1 MSRHLASMWPVCLGL
16 VVACG
21 DDGGKI
27 GGDYSTDGSATNGT
41 GITGNGTDGGGT
53 GSLPTT
59 GDPPPETED
68 EGDFRV
74 PRASG
79 KYVYSASQTTD
90 SVAVIDTS
98 NLSIDVVEVGQG
110 PTVVE
115 PVPGQAGDA
124 GSVVVLDQGS
134 NDVALVRTSE
144 AGATSVTI
152 YPVTPGA
159 NNLAVSP
166 GGNYVFVY
174 HDVDGPEQLGAGSDQ
189 ELSVLDVASGTPYEM
204 TVGAH
209 PREIVFAP
217 DDSTAYVITAAGV
230 NVITFSQLGTV
241 GKPPLLPVVADPGID
256 PATLEVQI
264 VASLG
269 IALARVDGEPW
280 LAVTQLPGGELTVLD
295 LPGVPTDLDVAPD
308 GEFAVLTLP
317 SPGGS
322 SVLEV
327 PLPLGPGMYKQHDV
341 PGEYVGLASVAADGD
356 TMLLYTTVQPY
367 ALTEGPASDLPLY
380 DHDDAVFGTS
390 TTDSSSSGSS
400 TGDDST
406 TTDAGTGTDGTTTT
420 TTTGDD
426 GPPPPDPRKRVTLAR
441 RDGDGWDLVT
451 LFVEVPIISVGI
463 APDSRNAILVHD
475 GHPELSEDR
484 WSYSLFDLTPAF
496 PLLKRQKT
504 EAYPGPV
511 LFTPEGDRAA
521 VLLRD
526 DGAGVRK
533 ADLVDLGTFIVE
545 PLRLGSPPEGAGY
558 VDATAKVFVSQQ
570 HPTGR
575 ITFVDPRGDV
585 QTVTGYVLNDSV
597 KD

>member
-1 MSRHLASMWPVCLGL
+1 MSRHRVSMWPVCLCL
-16 VVACG
+16 AVACG
-21 DDGGKI
+21 DDGAS
-27 GGDYSTDGSATNGT
+27 GGDYGTDSNGT
-41 GITGNGTDGGGT
+41 NASSPGVTGNGTDGGT
-53 GSLPTT
+53 GAPTT

-79 KYVYSASQTTD
+79 KYVYSASQTSD

-98 NLSIDVVEVGQG
+98 NLAIDVVEVGQG

-134 NDVALVRTSE
+134 NDIALVRTSE
-144 AGATSVTI
+144 AGATTVAI

-189 ELSVLDVASGTPYEM
+189 ELSVLDVASGTAYEM

-209 PREIVFAP
+209 PREVVFAP
-217 DDSTAYVITAAGV
+217 DDSTAYVITSAGV
-230 NVITFSQLGTV
+230 NVITFSMLGAV

-264 VASLG
+264 VANQG

-295 LPGVPTDLDVAPD
+295 LPGVPTDLDVAPAGD
-308 GEFAVLTLP
+308 FAVVTLP
-317 SPGGS
+317 SGGGS
-322 SVLEV
+322 HFLEV
-327 PLPLGPGMYKQHDV
+327 PLPLGPGMFKQHAV

-356 TMLLYTTVQPY
+356 TMLLYTTVNPF
-367 ALTEGPASDLPLY
+367 ALLEGPASDLPL
-380 DHDDAVFGTS
+380 HDDDNPVYGTS
-390 TTDSSSSGSS
+390 TTDTSS

-406 TTDAGTGTDGTTTT
+406 TGTTTDASTGTTTT
-420 TTTGDD
+420 GAQTTGDD
-426 GPPPPDPRKRVTLAR
+426 GPPPPDPRQRITLAR

-451 LFVEVPIISVGI
+451 LFVEIPIVSVGI
-463 APDSRNAILVHD
+463 APDSRNAILVHGAD
-475 GHPELSEDR
+475 PSASEAAF
-484 WSYSLFDLTPAF
+484 SYSLFDLTPAF
-496 PLLKRQKT
+496 PLLKRQNT
-504 EAYPGPV
+504 QAPPGPV
-511 LFTPEGDRAA
+511 LFTPDGDRAA

-526 DGAGVRK
+526 DAASVRK
-533 ADLVDLGTFIVE
+533 ADLVDLGNFIVE
-545 PLRLGSPPEGAGY
+545 PLLLGSPPEGAGY
-558 VDATAKVFVSQQ
+558 VDATAKIFVSQQ

-575 ITFVDPRGDV
+575 ITFVDPQGDV

>member
-1 MSRHLASMWPVCLGL
+1 MPRPLVSQWPVCLALL
-16 VVACG
+16 VGCG
-21 DDGGKI
+21 DDSGKI
-27 GGDYSTDGSATNGT
+27 GGSYT
-41 GITGNGTDGGGT
+41 GDITGPGGTDGGPGT
-53 GSLPTT
+53 GGTGDSPTT

-98 NLSIDVVEVGQG
+98 NLVIDVVEVGQG

-115 PVPGQAGDA
+115 PIPGQAGDA

-134 NDVALVRTSE
+134 NDVAVLRTSE

-152 YPVTPGA
+152 VPVTPGA

-189 ELSVLDVASGTPYEM
+189 ELSVLDVAGGTAYEM

-217 DDSTAYVITAAGV
+217 DDSAAYVITAAGV
-230 NVITFSQLGTV
+230 NVIPFAELGAV
-241 GKPPLLPVVADPGID
+241 GKPPLLPVVQDPGID

-264 VASLG
+264 VAGLG

-295 LPGVPTDLDVAPD
+295 LPGVPTDLDISESAD
-308 GEFAVLTLP
+308 FAVLTLP
-317 SPGGS
+317 GAGGS
-322 SVLEV
+322 RFLEV
-327 PLPLGPGMYKQHDV
+327 PLPLGPGMFVEHEV

-356 TMLLYTTVQPY
+356 TMLLYTTVDPF
-367 ALTEGPASDLPLY
+367 ALTVSPAPDLPLVDD
-380 DHDDAVFGTS
+380 DHPVYGT
-390 TTDSSSSGSS
+390 SSSST

-406 TTDAGTGTDGTTTT
+406 TSGTGDDTTTT
-420 TTTGDD
+420 TTTTTSTTGDD
-426 GPPPPDPRKRVTLAR
+426 GPWPDPRQRITLAR
-441 RDGDGWDLVT
+441 REGNGWDLVT
-451 LFVEVPIISVGI
+451 LFVEVPVVSVGI
-463 APDSRNAILVHD
+463 APDSRNAILVHGAD
-475 GHPELSEDR
+475 PAAAAGAAAF
-484 WSYSLFDLTPAF
+484 SYSLFDLTPAF
-496 PLLKRQKT
+496 PLLKRQNT
-504 EAYPGPV
+504 QAAPGPV
-511 LFTPEGDRAA
+511 LFTPDGGRAA

-526 DGAGVRK
+526 DAASVRRV
-533 ADLVDLGTFIVE
+533 DLVDLGNFIVE
-545 PLRLGSPPEGAGY
+545 PLLLGSPPEGAGY
-558 VDATAKVFVSQQ
+558 VDPTEKIFVSQQ

-575 ITFVDPRGDV
+575 ITFVDPQGDV

>member
-1 MSRHLASMWPVCLGL
+1 MPRHPVSMWPVCLSL
-16 VVACG
+16 LVACG
-21 DDGGKI
+21 N
-27 GGDYSTDGSATNGT
+27 DGSSSGYYTDSYGP
-41 GITGNGTDGGGT
+41 GITGPGGTDGGGT
-53 GSLPTT
+53 GGTDGAPTT

-90 SVAVIDTS
+90 SVAVIDTA
-98 NLSIDVVEVGQG
+98 NLVIDVVEVGQG
-110 PTVVE
+110 PTVVQ

-134 NDVALVRTSE
+134 HDVAVLRTSE
-144 AGATSVTI
+144 AGATTVSI
-152 YPVTPGA
+152 HPVTPGA

-166 GGNYVFVY
+166 GGNFVFVY

-189 ELSVLDVASGTPYEM
+189 ELSVLDVATGTAYEM

-209 PREIVFAP
+209 PREVVFAP

-230 NVITFSQLGTV
+230 NVIPFATLGAI
-241 GKPPLLPVVADPGID
+241 GKPPLLPVVQDPGID

-264 VASLG
+264 VAGLG

-295 LPGVPTDLDVAPD
+295 LPGVPTDLDVSSSGA
-308 GEFAVLTLP
+308 FAVLTLP
-317 SPGGS
+317 GPGGS
-322 SVLEV
+322 RFLEV
-327 PLPLGPGMYKQHDV
+327 PLPLGPGEFEEHAV

-356 TMLLYTTVQPY
+356 TMLLYTTVDPF
-367 ALTEGPASDLPLY
+367 ARTEAPAPALPLND
-380 DHDDAVFGTS
+380 DHAVYASSSSSSTS
-390 TTDSSSSGSS
+390 TTGDDSTASG

-406 TTDAGTGTDGTTTT
+406 TGTTTT

-426 GPPPPDPRKRVTLAR
+426 GPPLPDPRQRITLAR
-441 RDGDGWDLVT
+441 RDGAGWDLVT
-451 LFVEVPIISVGI
+451 LFVEVPVVSVGI
-463 APDSRNAILVHD
+463 APDSRNAILVHGAD
-475 GHPELSEDR
+475 PGADPATAF
-484 WSYSLFDLTPAF
+484 SYSLFDLTPAF
-496 PLLKRQKT
+496 PLLKRQNT
-504 EAYPGPV
+504 EAAPGPV
-511 LFTPEGDRAA
+511 LFTPDGGRAA

-526 DGAGVRK
+526 DLAGVRK
-533 ADLVDLGTFIVE
+533 VDLVDLGNFIVE
-545 PLRLGSPPEGAGY
+545 PLLLGSPPEGAGY
-558 VDATAKVFVSQQ
+558 VEPTEKIFVSQQ

-575 ITFVDPRGDV
+575 ITFVDPQGDV

>member
-1 MSRHLASMWPVCLGL
+1 MPRHPVSMWPICLSL
-16 VVACG
+16 LVACG
-21 DDGGKI
+21 NDGAYGS
-27 GGDYSTDGSATNGT
+27 GYMTDSYGSGL
-41 GITGNGTDGGGT
+41 TGNGGTEGTGGTDGA
-53 GSLPTT
+53 PTT
-59 GDPPPETED
+59 GAPPPETED

-74 PRASG
+74 PKASG

-98 NLSIDVVEVGQG
+98 NLVIDVVEVGQG

-115 PVPGQAGDA
+115 PIPGQAGDA

-134 NDVALVRTSE
+134 NDVAVLRTSE
-144 AGATSVTI
+144 AGATTVAI
-152 YPVTPGA
+152 HKVTPGA

-166 GGNYVFVY
+166 GGNFVFVY

-189 ELSVLDVASGTPYEM
+189 ELSVLDVAAGTAYEM

-230 NVITFSQLGTV
+230 NVIPFATLGAV
-241 GKPPLLPVVADPGID
+241 GKPPLLPVVQDPGID

-264 VASLG
+264 VAGLG

-295 LPGVPTDLDVAPD
+295 LPGVPTDLDVSSS

-317 SPGGS
+317 APGGS
-322 SVLEV
+322 RFLEV
-327 PLPLGPGMYKQHDV
+327 PLPLGPGEFEVHDV
-341 PGEYVGLASVAADGD
+341 PGEYVGLASVAPDGD
-356 TMLLYTTVQPY
+356 TMLLYTTVNPF
-367 ALTEGPASDLPLY
+367 ALTQAPASDLPLY
-380 DHDDAVFGTS
+380 DDHGVYL
-390 TTDSSSSGSS
+390 SSSSSS
-400 TGDDST
+400 STTGDDST
-406 TTDAGTGTDGTTTT
+406 TSGTSDDSTTGTSSTTSG
-420 TTTGDD
+420 TTGDD
-426 GPPPPDPRKRVTLAR
+426 GPSQADPRQRITLAR

-475 GHPELSEDR
+475 GHPVLTDNR

-496 PLLKRQKT
+496 PLLKRQNT
-504 EAYPGPV
+504 EAEPGPI
-511 LFTPEGDRAA
+511 LFTPDGGRAA

-526 DGAGVRK
+526 DGIGVRK
-533 ADLVDLGTFIVE
+533 VDLVDLGNFIVE
-545 PLRLGSPPEGAGY
+545 PLLLGSPPEGAGY
-558 VDATAKVFVSQQ
+558 VDPTDKIFVSQQ

-575 ITFVDPRGDV
+575 ITFVDPKGAV